1 MCGKERERFL
11 ENPSPIFK
19 CKITIFT
26 FGECKKCE
34 LLRVSSYLVACVNI
48 DLRLFTKNT
57 DSRKVSDS
65 FRKFQKVAGGKE

>member
-11 ENPSPIFK
+11 ENPSLIFK

-34 LLRVSSYLVACVNI
+34 LLRVSNLKFAYVNI
-48 DLRLFTKNT
+48 SLRWFTEN
-57 DSRKVSDS
+57 
-65 FRKFQKVAGGKE
+65 

>member
-34 LLRVSSYLVACVNI
+34 LLRVSSYLFAYVNI
-48 DLRLFTKNT
+48 YLRWFAKNA
-57 DSRKVSDS
+57 DNRKVSES
-65 FRKFQKVAGGKE
+65 FRWFQKE

>member
-34 LLRVSSYLVACVNI
+34 LLRVSNLKFAHVNI
-48 DLRLFTKNT
+48 YLRWFTK
-57 DSRKVSDS
+57 D
-65 FRKFQKVAGGKE
+65 